1 MTVVDKNELISI
13 LEFHEEMIN
22 DYIKTAFNKYQK
34 NRLKRYRSELRRQKD
49 EVISSDKN
57 IFSDMLDAYFIDDF
71 DILEMILI
79 EIDPDKY
86 FWKWYKDYQT
96 IDEVFEEIT
105 KTLEEDLEVIK
116 NGKKIIVEL

>member
-13 LEFHEEMIN
+13 LEFHEEMVN

-86 FWKWYKDYQT
+86 FWKWYKIYQT